1 MKLYGLHYREDV
13 ARRREDPKRDADSE
27 DVKSPRLLSEK
38 LQESSQDLIDINY

>member
-1 MKLYGLHYREDV
+1 MYGLHYREDV
-13 ARRREDPKRDADSE
+13 ARRREDPKKRDADSE